1 MSPSTSTA
9 RFVQEWLEGWNGHDL
24 DRIMRHYAEDATFQ
38 SPSVLS
44 MMPGT
49 DGLLRG
55 RAAIR
60 ELYGLALSRFPQLRF
75 ELDEVIERPYGVILI
90 YHKRG
95 VFAEEPGLTVEL
107 FELRDGLVQRNVV
120 YWGAEE
126 VRARFRL

>member
-1 MSPSTSTA
+1 MSASAA
-9 RFVQEWLEGWNGHDL
+9 RFVQEWLEGWNGRDL

-49 DGLLRG
+49 DGMLRG

-60 ELYGLALSRFPQLRF
+60 ELYALALERFPNLRF
-75 ELDEVIERPYGVILI
+75 ELEEIVERPSGVMLL
-90 YHKRG
+90 YYKRG
-95 VFAEEPGLTVEL
+95 VFSAEPGLTVEV
-107 FELRDGLVQRNVV
+107 FELEGGLVRRNVV

-126 VRARFRL
+126 VRSRFKL